1 MQKTG
6 YTRALSAK
14 SFDLISSQQFILCP
28 SEEPWPSTEAKNRP
42 TKLVSVRVVP
52 LAALHLCDL
61 NVANMEL
68 ADFGRK
74 EIVLAEAEMPGLM
87 NMRQLYGESKPL
99 KGARIVGCLHM
110 TVQTAVLMETLIE
123 LGAEVS
129 AHSVISIAGE
139 TNSMWCI
146 GSEDVDRIR
155 NVSPLKTAK
164 SPVFFGEW
172 PPDLTV

>member
-1 MQKTG
+1 MLFQPNLSITSLSNL
-6 YTRALSAK
+6 RA
-14 SFDLISSQQFILCP
+14 SQQFILCP

-129 AHSVISIAGE
+129 AHSVISKLTLCGALDQKTLIESE
-139 TNSMWCI
+139 TF
-146 GSEDVDRIR
+146 
-155 NVSPLKTAK
+155 LY
-164 SPVFFGEW
+164 
-172 PPDLTV
+172 